1 MLRLTGLALALAL
14 LGCTSTD
21 TPIETPARRI
31 DLRVATGNAA
41 VSPAGVAVD
50 PTGARFVFDDS
61 AGLYKFTAD
70 GALELILPMAAMPDP
85 GVPVR
90 PPFTDL
96 VAVGPDQFAIT
107 ALGDGY
113 LLDVALGTMRPYF
126 CYLPD
131 GLPESYD
138 QRTDAVAYDPVG
150 RLLYAQPRTFDE
162 GGNLI
167 AAQVASY
174 SVETGTDLQWWN
186 APLAMAA
193 GGMAKLPAGGPVIIA
208 DGSRLFR
215 FVDDQVTS
223 FDDLARLG
231 VGRISGLAVDAAHGT
246 LLVLDGAN
254 DALIELDLADVTP

>member
-1 MLRLTGLALALAL
+1 MLRLTGFALALAL
-14 LGCTSTD
+14 LGCTSAD
-21 TPIETPARRI
+21 TPIETPERRI
-31 DLRVATGNAA
+31 DLRAATGNASI
-41 VSPAGVAVD
+41 SPAGVAVD

-61 AGLYKFTAD
+61 AGLYQL
-70 GALELILPMAAMPDP
+70 GAGGAFELILPLAAMPDP

-138 QRTDAVAYDPVG
+138 QRTDAVAYDPAA

-162 GGNLI
+162 NGNLI
-167 AAQVASY
+167 GAQVASY
-174 SVETGTDLQWWN
+174 SVETGTDLQWWT
-186 APLAMAA
+186 APQDMAA
-193 GGMAKLPAGGPVIIA
+193 GGMAKLPDGPLVIA
-208 DGSRLFR
+208 DGSRLWR
-215 FVDDQVTS
+215 FEGDQVAS

-231 VGRISGLAVDAAHGT
+231 IGRISGLAVDAAHGT
-246 LLVLDGAN
+246 ILVLDGDN
-254 DALIELDLADVTP
+254 DALIELDRADITP